1 MEFKAEQKNGWDEL
15 KNNWITVK
23 IVEAKIKKTS
33 YWFVDWLVALST
45 CIDALTSK
53 DEKILLI
60 QKCSPLIKK
69 RENFQGICITFKN
82 FRSHYWMIGL
92 VLPHTSVSISVV
104 RESRNIE
111 FGFELGTDHYLSPE
125 GGWEGDELEVLGL
138 NKVKFSRSPLRMLL
152 HWSDPP

>member
-53 DEKILLI
+53 DEKNINNTEMQPAN
-60 QKCSPLIKK
+60 QKAREFSSYLHHLQKLQKPLYFIEWLDSSS
-69 RENFQGICITFKN
+69 RTQEYQ
-82 FRSHYWMIGL
+82 FR
-92 VLPHTSVSISVV
+92 
-104 RESRNIE
+104 
-111 FGFELGTDHYLSPE
+111 
-125 GGWEGDELEVLGL
+125 
-138 NKVKFSRSPLRMLL
+138 
-152 HWSDPP
+152 